1 MTVKGKRR
9 GRPAG
14 QDSELSADSIMLAA
28 KALMKSEGKVPSIRK
43 LAGSLGVDPMAI
55 YYYYQNKNALL
66 EAMTTSLIEDVYQP
80 SEGAEWRAEL
90 CRLSESYLHLLSQY
104 PGLLE
109 ILLSMES
116 DNPSVVFIER
126 FERVVAGLNLT
137 AEEKNNA
144 IALLIDYLH
153 GFALAMNCNRDREAL
168 HTGMIAGALELYCR
182 ALEKSA

>member
-1 MTVKGKRR
+1 MVQS
-9 GRPAG
+9 RPAG
-14 QDSELSADSIMLAA
+14 QPLMLTMVKWCVCWDKTDA
-28 KALMKSEGKVPSIRK
+28 
-43 LAGSLGVDPMAI
+43 
-55 YYYYQNKNALL
+55 
-66 EAMTTSLIEDVYQP
+66 
-80 SEGAEWRAEL
+80 L
-90 CRLSESYLHLLSQY
+90 CRCYAS
-104 PGLLE
+104 
-109 ILLSMES
+109 IL
-116 DNPSVVFIER
+116 NPSVVFIER